1 MMKNIIV
8 KLTVILTFL
17 SFTACNEAVPVGD
30 GYGRIGLNLGWDT
43 SLATKADGDAVEV
56 GDDTQVTVSV
66 CDMDGNPVAG
76 PTTYVYSALK
86 EAEFEVPVGRYTVK
100 ASTGSNHQ
108 AAWDSP
114 FYYGE
119 DEVTVYAERDNQ
131 AEVICTLANV
141 KVTVSFDERFAR
153 YCTSYSVTVDN
164 GEGEG
169 LTFSNEN
176 GKLDAEGYFAVTGTL
191 KWRLV
196 LINNDGHSYVASGTI
211 EGVEAQQHYPLSFT
225 LSEIVEDETGA
236 SVFKVTVD
244 DSINEKEFDAVL
256 RGIGGIDH
264 LIDWESKHPDVTLM
278 KYTDDTRAKE
288 DKVFDD
294 PKLMRTPIVRNGKQV
309 TVGYCPE
316 VWATWE

>member
-1 MMKNIIV
+1 M
-8 KLTVILTFL
+8 LILTIASL
-17 SFTACNEAVPVGD
+17 AACNEVVTVGD

-119 DEVTVYAERDNQ
+119 DEVTVYAGRDNQ

-141 KVTVSFDERFAR
+141 KVTVSFDGNNLYENV
-153 YCTSYSVTVDN
+153 YIYIHSIQIKDIPKSCWLGKDNKPTSSEQLISN
-164 GEGEG
+164 GETISYRTALDDLSGMMITRGVPTGGQDVSDSEG
-169 LTFSNEN
+169 GVHHERSNS
-176 GKLDAEGYFAVTGTL
+176 LFFL
-191 KWRLV
+191 
-196 LINNDGHSYVASGTI
+196 
-211 EGVEAQQHYPLSFT
+211 
-225 LSEIVEDETGA
+225 
-236 SVFKVTVD
+236 
-244 DSINEKEFDAVL
+244 
-256 RGIGGIDH
+256 
-264 LIDWESKHPDVTLM
+264 
-278 KYTDDTRAKE
+278 
-288 DKVFDD
+288 
-294 PKLMRTPIVRNGKQV
+294 
-309 TVGYCPE
+309 
-316 VWATWE
+316 